1 MGEIKGSQVI
11 LIKPQTYMNLSGN
24 SIIKFKKFYKI
35 ANNQIIVIYDDMDL
49 PVGEI
54 RIRKKGSSG
63 SHNGMKSV
71 VENLHTEEFTR
82 VRVGIGSPEYKGDAI
97 NYVIGAVPKKEL
109 EILDEATSEAAEA
122 VCEILENGI
131 DNAMNKFN

>member
-1 MGEIKGSQVI
+1 
-11 LIKPQTYMNLSGN
+11 MNLSGN